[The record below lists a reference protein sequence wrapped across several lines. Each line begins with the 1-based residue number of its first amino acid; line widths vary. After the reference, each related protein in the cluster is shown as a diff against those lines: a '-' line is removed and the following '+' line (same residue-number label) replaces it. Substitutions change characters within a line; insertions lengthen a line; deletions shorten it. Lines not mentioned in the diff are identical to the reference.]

1 MPTPAQPST
10 TTQPVEAQNVA
21 SQGLDTLSATHASD
35 TAGNT
40 FAPRYLDGFPTT
52 APADTTLGS
61 IDTLPVMEVP
71 TAGEAVPFARSPLH
85 DTPSMA
91 LLIAGLIAVALC
103 YHTGYKYIENFFH
116 YMFSTRRRENL
127 FEDHTV
133 NETSILA
140 ALIANTCI
148 VEGFLVY
155 LAVQLLRPQ
164 WTASLQSSVFLH
176 IGAFCL
182 MAVGFYAAQWLIYKV
197 IGYTFSDKEGT
208 RLWLD
213 GFKSSQSLL
222 GLLLL
227 PVLILLMVFTANG
240 KMLLAIAG
248 LLYLVVRLIFIYKGY
263 RIFYSNLS
271 SYLYFILYLCAV
283 EIVPLVI
290 MTGVTIWIC
299 DLLQ

>member
-1 MPTPAQPST
+1 MPVTAHQADTAHQAGTQTVTSPQRDT
-10 TTQPVEAQNVA
+10 T
-21 SQGLDTLSATHASD
+21 ATHY
-35 TAGNT
+35 
-40 FAPRYLDGFPTT
+40 APQYLDGFPVKAASDT
-52 APADTTLGS
+52 ALGS
-61 IDTLPVMEVP
+61 IDTLAVMEVP
-71 TAGEAVPFARSPLH
+71 PRGEALPFTRSPLH

-155 LAVQLLRPQ
+155 LAVQLLRPDL
-164 WTASLQSSVFLH
+164 APSLQENVFLH

-182 MAVGFYAAQWLIYKV
+182 MAVGFYGVQWVAYKV
-197 IGYTFSDKEGT
+197 LGYTFSDKEGT

-213 GFKSSQSLL
+213 GFKSTQSLL

-227 PVLILLMVFTANG
+227 PVLILLMVFTSSG
-240 KMLLAIAG
+240 KLLLMVAA
-248 LLYLVVRLIFIYKGY
+248 LLYLVARLIFVFKGF
-263 RIFYSNLS
+263 RIFYSKMS

-290 MTGVTIWIC
+290 LTGVTIWIC
-299 DLLQ
+299 GILQ

>member
-1 MPTPAQPST
+1 MPVTNHIADTVAQQQPAA
-10 TTQPVEAQNVA
+10 V
-21 SQGLDTLSATHASD
+21 HAD
-35 TAGNT
+35 TAT
-40 FAPRYLDGFPTT
+40 QYYPPQYLDGFPVA
-52 APADTTLGS
+52 APADTALGS
-61 IDTLPVMEVP
+61 IDTLTVMEVP
-71 TAGEAVPFARSPLH
+71 PAGEAMPFARSPLH
-85 DTPSMA
+85 DTPSMV

-133 NETSILA
+133 NETSIQA

-155 LAVQLLRPQ
+155 LAVQLLRPDL
-164 WTASLQSSVFLH
+164 APSLQGNVFLH
-176 IGAFCL
+176 IGAYCL
-182 MAVGFYAAQWLIYKV
+182 MAVGFYALQWVAYKV
-197 IGYTFSDKEGT
+197 LGYTFSDKEGT

-227 PVLILLMVFTANG
+227 PVLVLLLVFTSHG
-240 KMLLAIAG
+240 KMLLLVAA
-248 LLYLVVRLIFIYKGY
+248 LLYLVARLIFIYKGF
-263 RIFYSNLS
+263 RIFYSKLS
-271 SYLYFILYLCAV
+271 SFLYFILYLCAV

-290 MTGVTIWIC
+290 LTSVTIWIIGI
-299 DLLQ
+299 LE

>member
-1 MPTPAQPST
+1 MTDTA
-10 TTQPVEAQNVA
+10 A
-21 SQGLDTLSATHASD
+21 SQHHE
-35 TAGNT
+35 
-40 FAPRYLDGFPTT
+40 PQYLDGFPST
-52 APADTTLGS
+52 AAADTTLES
-61 IDTLPVMEVP
+61 INTLPVIEVP
-71 TAGEAVPFARSPLH
+71 QASEAQPFTRSPLH

-148 VEGFLVY
+148 VEGFIIY
-155 LAVQLLRPQ
+155 LAVQLLRPDLS
-164 WTASLQSSVFLH
+164 ASLQGNVFLH

-182 MAVGFYAAQWLIYKV
+182 MAAGFYVVQWLVYKV
-197 IGYTFSDKEGT
+197 MGYTFSDREGS

-213 GFKSSQSLL
+213 GFKASQSLL

-227 PVLILLMVFTANG
+227 PVLVLLMVFTANG
-240 KMLLAIAG
+240 KLLLTVAA
-248 LLYLVVRLIFIYKGY
+248 LLYLVTRLIFIYKGF

-271 SYLYFILYLCAV
+271 SFVYFILYLCAV

-299 DLLQ
+299 GILQ